1 MKANK
6 MSFKI
11 AILIVTIAVRNMNVR
26 KRKIYSLRMR
36 KKNQEEA
43 IYLEETFRAQSLN
56 KSK

>member
-1 MKANK
+1 

-43 IYLEETFRAQSLN
+43 IYVEETFRAQSLN